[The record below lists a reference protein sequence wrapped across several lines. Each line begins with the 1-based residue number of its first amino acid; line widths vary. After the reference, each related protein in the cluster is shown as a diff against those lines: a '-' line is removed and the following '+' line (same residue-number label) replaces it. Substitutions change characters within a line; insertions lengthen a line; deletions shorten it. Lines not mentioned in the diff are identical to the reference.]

1 MVIIHQK
8 ATNRHLE
15 INNIAIMYHKLNRN
29 IKIGGYIND
38 FQTNNKINGSNN
50 TTTILITCLNYF

>member
-38 FQTNNKINGSNN
+38 FQTNNKINGSDN
-50 TTTILITCLNYF
+50 TTTIL